1 MGRQRSGSKS
11 EDLPGK
17 FIHLKLSGERLEK
30 QFCMPWYVLPFGIPC
45 LFSLIIVLR
54 IPVSIL
60 LLFGSMPILAQ
71 SRLGKD
77 TLMPVKVWAAK
88 PVMEANAAIPVQQLD
103 QEKLTRLNCLSV
115 ADAVKYFSG
124 VVVKDYGGIGGL
136 KTVSVRSLGANHT
149 GVMYDGLMMNDAQA
163 GQTDLGRFSIDNI
176 SLIQLFNPHQPS
188 LLQPARNFSYAA
200 ILSMTSRVEEI
211 NKHSELTAK
220 IRGGSFGFFNPSIY
234 FAQPFKGGLS
244 VSGNAEM
251 QVTDGDY
258 PFRDYETGNASV
270 RRINSDVKNYR
281 LETDLAYQLKDSG
294 VLKAKVYFYD
304 DKRGLPGAV
313 VLYNRNAGDRLNSR
327 LFFTQASWRKKITSK
342 SQVLVSGKYTA
353 DQKYYLDPNFP
364 NSAGKIENDFR
375 QREYYISAVY
385 ASQLTEN
392 LGFSLASD
400 YQYNQLRRN
409 DPFATGFA
417 NPNRGV
423 LMTNLALKYERNRY
437 HLFGN
442 LLFTGTADKVAT
454 GKAAKPYRELTP
466 SLAASFRL
474 TAHSPLRLRLSY
486 KRIFRLPT
494 FDDLYYTNVGN
505 ASLSPEY
512 AHCYNIGVTGQWQQQ
527 HYFQRLFFTVD
538 MYYNQVRDKILALPR
553 QNLFQWSMQNI
564 GLVNIKGADLA
575 VQADFGKQGSLQT
588 SVHLSYS
595 YQDARDFS
603 NPASVLYKT
612 QLPYTP
618 KHSGSV
624 NLGFSW
630 KAYTIG
636 YNVLLSSYR
645 YRAGEPN
652 NSNLV
657 KEWATQDLS
666 VRYALPRNKNF
677 KVQILAELNNIFDQ
691 QYEIIR
697 YYPMPGRN
705 FRVGISFSKK
715 VKRNHNA

>member
-1 MGRQRSGSKS
+1 
-11 EDLPGK
+11 
-17 FIHLKLSGERLEK
+17 
-30 QFCMPWYVLPFGIPC
+30 
-45 LFSLIIVLR
+45 
-54 IPVSIL
+54 
-60 LLFGSMPILAQ
+60 
-71 SRLGKD
+71 
-77 TLMPVKVWAAK
+77 MPVKVWAAK

-103 QEKLTRLNCLSV
+103 QETLSRLNSLSV

-136 KTVSVRSLGANHT
+136 KTISVRSLGANHT

-163 GQTDLGRFSIDNI
+163 GQTDLGRFSLDNI
-176 SLIQLFNPHQPS
+176 SLIQLFNPHQPA
-188 LLQPARNFSYAA
+188 LLQPARNFSYGAV
-200 ILSMTSRVEEI
+200 LSMMSRVEEI
-211 NKHSELTAK
+211 SNDVELTAK

-258 PFRDYETGNASV
+258 PFRDYETGDASV
-270 RRINSDVKNYR
+270 RRINSDVRNYR
-281 LETDLAYQLKDSG
+281 LETDVAYQLKDSG
-294 VLKAKVYFYD
+294 LFKAKVYFYD

-313 VLYNRNAGDRLNSR
+313 VLYNRNAGDRLNNR
-327 LFFTQASWRKKITSK
+327 LFFTQASWQNKIAPR
-342 SQVLVSGKYTA
+342 SQLKVSAKYTA

-375 QREYYISAVY
+375 QKEYYISAVY
-385 ASQLTEN
+385 ASQLAEG

-409 DPFATGFA
+409 DPFASGFA
-417 NPNRGV
+417 NPSRGI

-505 ASLSPEY
+505 TSLSPEY
-512 AHCYNIGVTGQWQQQ
+512 AHCYNIGVTGQWKQQ

-564 GLVNIKGADLA
+564 GLVNIKGTDLA
-575 VQADFGKQGSLQT
+575 VQADFGKSGRLQT
-588 SVHLSYS
+588 SVQLSYS

-677 KVQILAELNNIFDQ
+677 KVQIIAELNNIFDQ

-715 VKRNHNA
+715 VNRNHNA